1 MIVNIQNFNIMKSIQ
16 RIVAASAFCVA
27 AAFSMNSCGDF
38 LNLPPLQDLEASGA
52 LSNAVG
58 VETAISGTYQVIRNG
73 SLYAGNLISMNE
85 LFGDYMQPRTENLDF
100 QSSMISSRNL
110 NFFNGT
116 GRDSWG
122 DAYAGINRANNV
134 LAALPK
140 VTDMTADN
148 KRRIEGEALFLRGA
162 LYFTLVRWFGLPWG
176 ATPDNSHLGVVLRTQ
191 ATTSP
196 ALESKKKRS
205 TVAEVYAQIIADLRR
220 AEELLPAPGG
230 AGGRA
235 TKWSAAAFLARVYFQ
250 QANYPA
256 AVEASSRVIGSN
268 AYRLSATFEQFGE
281 TPKRNVEEN
290 ILEVQNTSDQ
300 NTNGAG
306 NAMRFDGFT
315 APFLSLSAAFR
326 TVYNTFPA
334 TDKRKQLLFVA
345 DGGELYCKKYDAF
358 IMNIPIVRLG
368 EMYITRAEARAEA
381 GDAAGAL
388 ADLNVIRQ
396 RAGIPAL
403 TGLTGNALRDAIR
416 AERVMELACEG
427 DRFNNLKRM
436 RMSIGNPVGTE
447 APLAWNS
454 SRLIFKI
461 PDTEMSA
468 NSEAEQNP

>member
-1 MIVNIQNFNIMKSIQ
+1 MNSIK
-16 RIVAASAFCVA
+16 RIVTA
-27 AAFSMNSCGDF
+27 AAFCAAAAISISSCGDF
-38 LNLPPLQDLEASGA
+38 LNLPPLQDLEATGA
-52 LSNAVG
+52 LSNAIG
-58 VETAISGTYQVIRNG
+58 VETAVSGTYQVIRNG

-85 LFGDYMQPRTENLDF
+85 LYGDYMKPRQENLDF

-116 GRDSWG
+116 GRDAWG

-148 KRRIEGEALFLRGA
+148 KRRAEGEVLFLRGA
-162 LYFTLVRWFGLPWG
+162 LYFELVRWFGLPWG
-176 ATPDNSHLGVVLRTQ
+176 ATTDNSHLGVVLRLQ

-196 ALESKKKRS
+196 AAESRKKRS
-205 TVAEVYAQIIADLRR
+205 TVAEVYTQIIADLRR
-220 AEELLPAPGG
+220 AEELLPPPGG
-230 AGGRA
+230 AGAIAGRA

-250 QANYPA
+250 QGNYTA
-256 AVEASSRVIGSN
+256 AA
-268 AYRLSATFEQFGE
+268 RLSANFEQFGE

-315 APFLSLSAAFR
+315 PPFLSASNSLR
-326 TVYNTFPA
+326 TLYNSFPA
-334 TDKRKQLLFVA
+334 TDKRKTVLFVQ
-345 DGGELYCKKYDAF
+345 DSGELFTKKYDAF
-358 IMNIPIVRLG
+358 IMNIPIVRLA
-368 EMYITRAEARAEA
+368 EMYLTRAESRAEA

-388 ADLNVIRQ
+388 ADVNVVRQ

-416 AERVMELACEG
+416 AERAFELACEG

-436 RMSIGNPVGTE
+436 RMSVGNPISTE
-447 APLAWNS
+447 APLPWNS

-468 NSEAEQNP
+468 NLDAEQNP